1 MTRAS
6 LATEHPVPADDMVVA
21 PSGHGVLAVL
31 VGPFAPRTW
40 LAAGALV
47 VSLVTGLIAFVA
59 ITVLVVTGIGLLA
72 AALVGVI
79 LLVAT
84 LHLTRYLARWD
95 RARIRTFFGVEITPP
110 TPPQRDPG

>member
-40 LAAGALV
+40 LAASALV
-47 VSLVTGLIAFVA
+47 VSLVVS
-59 ITVLVVTGIGLLA
+59 
-72 AALVGVI
+72 
-79 LLVAT
+79 
-84 LHLTRYLARWD
+84 W
-95 RARIRTFFGVEITPP
+95 
-110 TPPQRDPG
+110 